1 MLSNYKG
8 LSINKC
14 ILHIINSNGSTHK
27 SNILLP
33 NTNSD
38 FDLFLKSHIKSALT
52 LKCRKTVSYRNIPYN
67 ISQQQ
72 IQNLFHDEDSF
83 IEASKKLTD
92 FLAAIVISK
101 GLKPL
106 DLIVCEYMNDDE
118 DTNIAIMLLEY
129 TKQFYHNVE
138 SNSTQIEELTTLAS
152 SESKFKKCAIFNIF
166 SEENEFDGIVT
177 DRNESEF
184 FIKDFLGCKVY
195 ENNREATER
204 FIAGTLSFINEKRNS
219 LNQSI
224 ELNEKLNLIESQCIT
239 SISENR
245 TISIDGFIDSNFNDE
260 LETFKEE
267 YKVFLRNN
275 GLVTD
280 TIIVDDEVSKD
291 FKYNKYKLD
300 NDIEIKVP
308 VGIIKEDEFS
318 DLFKIK
324 PLSADSIVK
333 KFEVKGTITNQCVK
347 SR

>member
-33 NTNSD
+33 NTNPD

-67 ISQQQ
+67 PPQEV
-72 IQNLFHDEDSF
+72 IQSLFSDENSF

-92 FLAAIVISK
+92 FLSSIVISK

-106 DLIVCEYMNDDE
+106 DLIVCEYMNEDE
-118 DTNIAIMLLEY
+118 DTNIAIILLEY
-129 TKQFYHNVE
+129 TKQFYHNINP
-138 SNSTQIEELTTLAS
+138 NSTQIEELTTLAS

-177 DRNESEF
+177 DKYEAEF

-195 ENNREATER
+195 ENNREATDR
-204 FIAGTLSFINEKRNS
+204 FISGTLSFINEKRNS
-219 LNQSI
+219 LDQSMA
-224 ELNEKLNLIESQCIT
+224 LNEKLNLIESQCIT

-245 TISIDGFIDSNFNDE
+245 TLSIDSFIDSNFNDE
-260 LETFKEE
+260 LENFKEE
-267 YKVFLRNN
+267 YRVFLRNN

-324 PLSADSIVK
+324 PISQDSVIK
-333 KFEVKGTITNQCVK
+333 KFEVKGTITSQCVK